1 VEDYDQVV
9 LYILHNKWDDLFML
23 MLRTNDDLL
32 AKKIRLFLHEYH
44 YSANEHLLNEY
55 YDNLIDYVDHAT
67 SHFL

>member
-1 VEDYDQVV
+1 MEDYDRVV
-9 LYILHNKWDDLFML
+9 LYILHNKWEDLFML

-32 AKKIRLFLHEYH
+32 ARKIRLFLHEYH
-44 YSANEHLLNEY
+44 YSANEHRLNEY